1 MRILSVIP
9 ARGGSKGIPRK
20 NIKLLC
26 GKPLISYVIRTLKES
41 SFDMDIVVS
50 SDDEEI
56 LVIASRYGADPIMRP
71 EKLATD
77 DVTLDPVIYH
87 AVTQMEQKNGYQYDY
102 VLTIQPT
109 SPLLQT
115 ETLDSAVRSMIEK
128 DYDTLISA
136 VNAPRLSWR
145 MEDGVYVPNYKKR
158 VNRQYMDKNYVETG
172 GFVISKRKVVTE
184 HSRFGEKLSVYEVSP
199 KEGIDIDNIEDW
211 WLVEKHLKR
220 KKIMIRVDGYLKI
233 GLGHIYRGLQ
243 LIESL
248 TDSDVFFV
256 LHAKSDTGIKKI
268 ESSFYPYIVINDN
281 AELPELI
288 KKYQVDIVIN
298 DILNTTVAYMEMLRQ
313 CNVRIINFEDLGEG
327 AFLAD
332 AVINDLYDKQND
344 DPKFYWGSDYYLI
357 RDEFLL
363 AESREFSDTVKEIIV
378 LFGGTDP
385 QDLTGRTVA
394 VLRKVAADRD
404 IHITIIL
411 GMGYDKRHNL
421 EMILHGCEDKF
432 SIVQDVR
439 RMTDYMRKADLAI
452 SAMGRT
458 MLELAAMSVPTI
470 LLAEHARE
478 SRHEFGGL
486 ENGFLN
492 MGIGI
497 ELEEKTLYETIVWL
511 IECTQVR
518 RAMHAEMRKKD
529 LRHGFS
535 RVEKIIMGCEKDE

>member
-1 MRILSVIP
+1 MKILSVIP

-20 NIKLLC
+20 NVKLLC
-26 GKPLISYVIRTLKES
+26 GKPLITYVIDTLKAS
-41 SFDMDIVVS
+41 NFDMDIVVS

-56 LVIASRYGADPIMRP
+56 LVVSSRAGAHPIMRP
-71 EKLATD
+71 KELATD

-87 AVTQMEQKNGYQYDY
+87 AVTEMEMQTGSKYDY
-102 VLTIQPT
+102 IITVQPT
-109 SPLLQT
+109 SPLLRAN
-115 ETLDSAVRSMIEK
+115 TLDCAIQSMMEQ
-128 DYDTLISA
+128 DYDTLVSA
-136 VNAPRLSWR
+136 VNNPKLSWR
-145 MEDGVYVPNYKKR
+145 QEEGVFIPNYKKR

-172 GFVISKRKVVTE
+172 GFVISKRNVVTE
-184 HSRFGEKLSVYEVSP
+184 HSRFGKKLSIHEVSP
-199 KEGIDIDNIEDW
+199 RESIDIDNIEDW
-211 WLVEKHLKR
+211 WLVEKYLKR

-256 LHAKSDTGIKKI
+256 LKSKSDTGIKKI
-268 ESSFYPYIVINDN
+268 EDSFYPYIVINED

-288 KKYQVDIVIN
+288 QKHQVDIVIN
-298 DILNTTVAYMEMLRQ
+298 DILNTTTEYMHMLKQ
-313 CNVRIINFEDLGEG
+313 CNVRIVNFEDLGEG

-332 AVINDLYDKQND
+332 AVINDLYEKQND
-344 DPKFYWGSDYYLI
+344 DPRFYWGSDYYLI

-363 AESREFSDTVKEIIV
+363 ADSREFSDTVREIIV

-385 QDLTGRTVA
+385 QDLTGRTVS
-394 VLRKVAADRD
+394 VLKKVVADRD
-404 IHITIIL
+404 MHVTVIL
-411 GMGYDKRHNL
+411 GMGYDKRQNL
-421 EMILHGCEDKF
+421 EMMLSGWGDKF

-439 RMTDYMRKADLAI
+439 RMTDYMRRADLAI
-452 SAMGRT
+452 SSMGRT

-492 MGIGI
+492 MGIGV
-497 ELEEKTLYETIVWL
+497 ELEEKTLYETILWL
-511 IECTQVR
+511 IECRQVR

-535 RVEKIIMGCEKDE
+535 RVEKIIMGSESDA